1 MSELS
6 GLWKYQNNPAS
17 AKSAWIFRVLKVDTV
32 WKKKGDLIPPFS
44 ALFNPLLIVVLCRW
58 VHLRP
63 QRHQVLAG
71 ERQGSQSHDQRS
83 PRAQKPHA
91 QPHAEDADPETC
103 GAEEK
108 MSETLVTLAWP
119 HILPCWSNICIIR
132 MCNTFLLLLIFSIT
146 KAGRGRGG
154 GGGGYILE
162 SLCSCVC
169 VFGEYP
175 PNCSTFFFD
184 QTCLLL
190 FFFFSLFSLLFC
202 VLCMQELCLFLF
214 VCSLPFWKQHF
225 HCCWCNYGTPG
236 TFLFQLLLLQ
246 HFILLTM
253 HA

>member
-91 QPHAEDADPETC
+91 QPHTEDADPETC

-119 HILPCWSNICIIR
+119 HVLPRWSNICITR

-146 KAGRGRGG
+146 KAGRGR
-154 GGGGYILE
+154 GGGYILE

-190 FFFFSLFSLLFC
+190 FFFSLSFFPS
-202 VLCMQELCLFLF
+202 FL
-214 VCSLPFWKQHF
+214 CSLYAGTMFIFICLLPF
-225 HCCWCNYGTPG
+225 
-236 TFLFQLLLLQ
+236 FLKAAFPLLL
-246 HFILLTM
+246 M
-253 HA
+253 